1 MNVQAGS
8 AWRPH
13 ATAAAG
19 FSQPRVAI
27 VHYWLVSMRGG
38 ERVLERMLQLYPQAD
53 LFTHVYDPGRVSARI
68 RQAKVTTSFIDRLPF
83 SRKLYQYYLP
93 LMPMA
98 LEELDLSGYDLV
110 ISSEAGPSKGVIT
123 APASL
128 HACYCHS
135 PMRYLWDHYHR
146 YKREANWLA
155 RLAMPGMYHRLREW
169 DVSSS
174 SRVDRIAANSNFI
187 RQRVRKVWRRE
198 AEIIHPPV
206 ETNLF
211 TPSIDIDDY
220 YLWVGQMVPYK
231 RPDLAVDAFN
241 ANGLPLLMVGTGSMS
256 AALKA
261 RAKANV
267 RIVDRLDFAALQ
279 RAYARSRALVMTAEE
294 DFGLTP
300 VEAMASGR
308 PVVGFAC
315 GGLLDTVDSDRTGLL
330 FHRQEV
336 DALIDAVA
344 RMEKFLKHFDPRH
357 AVERAAHFS
366 PASFDEKFLR
376 FTQAPSSRT

>member
-1 MNVQAGS
+1 MNGLTSRSARQAS
-8 AWRPH
+8 AVVSTR
-13 ATAAAG
+13 

-53 LFTHVYDPGRVSARI
+53 LFTHVYDPAAVSARI

-83 SRKLYQYYLP
+83 SKKFYQYYLP

-98 LEELDLSGYDLV
+98 LEELDLGGYDLV

-146 YKREANWLA
+146 YKQQANWLA
-155 RLAMPGMYHRLREW
+155 RIAMPGMYHRLREW

-174 SRVDRIAANSNFI
+174 ARVDRIAANSHFI
-187 RQRVRKVWRRE
+187 QQRIRKVWRRE
-198 AEIIHPPV
+198 AEVIHPPV

-241 ANGLPLLMVGTGSMS
+241 ANGLPLLMIGTGGM
-256 AALKA
+256 ARALKA
-261 RAKANV
+261 RARSNV
-267 RIVDRLDFAALQ
+267 RIVDRMDFAGLQ

-308 PVVGFAC
+308 PVVGYAR
-315 GGLLDTVDSDRTGLL
+315 GGLLDTVESERTGI
-330 FHRQEV
+330 FFDSQETE
-336 DALIDAVA
+336 ALIDAVA
-344 RMEKFLKHFDPRH
+344 RMEAFLEHFDPRH
-357 AVERAAHFS
+357 AIERAAHFS
-366 PASFDEKFLR
+366 PASFDEKFLK
-376 FTQAPSSRT
+376 FTRPD

>member
-1 MNVQAGS
+1 MNLQADRGVWQAS
-8 AWRPH
+8 AAVPVR
-13 ATAAAG
+13 
-19 FSQPRVAI
+19 FSRPRVAI

-38 ERVLERMLQLYPQAD
+38 ERVLERMLDLYPQAD
-53 LFTHVYDPGRVSARI
+53 LFTHVYDPGAISARI

-83 SRKLYQYYLP
+83 SKKLYQYYLP

-123 APASL
+123 TPASL

-146 YKREANWLA
+146 YKQEANWIA
-155 RLAMPGMYHRLREW
+155 RGAMPLMYHRLREW

-174 SRVDRIAANSNFI
+174 ARVDRIAANSHFI
-187 RQRVRKVWRRE
+187 RQRIRKVWRRE
-198 AEIIHPPV
+198 AEVIHPPV

-241 ANGLPLLMVGTGSMS
+241 ANGLPLLMVGSGGMS
-256 AALKA
+256 RLLKA
-261 RAKANV
+261 RAKSNV
-267 RIVDRLDFAALQ
+267 RIVDHLDFASLK

-300 VEAMASGR
+300 IEAMASGR
-308 PVVGFAC
+308 PVVGYAR
-315 GGLLDTVDSDRTGLL
+315 GGLLDTVEPDRTGI
-330 FHRQEV
+330 FFDSQETE
-336 DALIDAVA
+336 ALVEAVS
-344 RMEKFLKHFDPRH
+344 RMEDFLRNFDPRH
-357 AVERAAHFS
+357 AVERAARFS
-366 PASFDEKFLR
+366 PESFDEKFR
-376 FTQAPSSRT
+376 NFTRLD

>member
-1 MNVQAGS
+1 MNVQAS
-8 AWRPH
+8 PLPRQPS
-13 ATAAAG
+13 AAAAS

-38 ERVLERMLQLYPQAD
+38 ERVLERMLGLYPQAD
-53 LFTHVYDPGRVSARI
+53 LFTHVYDPAAVSARI

-83 SRKLYQYYLP
+83 SRRLYQYYLP

-146 YKREANWLA
+146 YKQEANWLA
-155 RLAMPGMYHRLREW
+155 RAAMPRMYHRLREW

-174 SRVDRIAANSNFI
+174 ARVDRIAANSHFI
-187 RQRVRKVWRRE
+187 RQRIRKVWRRE
-198 AEIIHPPV
+198 AEVIHPPV
-206 ETNLF
+206 ETSLF

-241 ANGLPLLMVGTGSMS
+241 ASGLPLLMVGSGGMS
-256 AALKA
+256 RALKA
-261 RAKANV
+261 RAGPNV
-267 RIVDRLDFAALQ
+267 RIVDRLDFAGLQ

-308 PVVGFAC
+308 PVVGYAR
-315 GGLLDTVDSDRTGLL
+315 GGLLDTVEPGRTGV
-330 FHRQEV
+330 FFESQETE
-336 DALIDAVA
+336 ALIDAVA
-344 RMEKFLKHFDPRH
+344 RMEDFLSDFDPRH
-357 AVERAAHFS
+357 AIERAAHFS
-366 PASFDEKFLR
+366 PASFDEKFLQ
-376 FTQAPSSRT
+376 FTQMG